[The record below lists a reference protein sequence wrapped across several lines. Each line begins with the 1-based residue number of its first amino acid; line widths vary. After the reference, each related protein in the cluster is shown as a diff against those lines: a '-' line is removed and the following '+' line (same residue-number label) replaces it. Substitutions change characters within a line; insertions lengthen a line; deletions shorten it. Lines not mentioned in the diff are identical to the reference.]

1 MIKKFN
7 IEGLDC
13 ANCARVLEDKINKI
27 NNVKSAK
34 ISFIMQKITI
44 EIEDDLFDATLKEVK
59 HVASKFEDGVKI
71 F

>member
-1 MIKKFN
+1 M
-7 IEGLDC
+7 
-13 ANCARVLEDKINKI
+13 
-27 NNVKSAK
+27 KSAK